1 MKRQRSSDRPSSATD
16 RAIGRR
22 GLLVGMAMLGCS
34 LLGTSPA
41 RAITLEQ
48 ALDRITAARTTLKT
62 LQAAF
67 RQTRQIGLLAAEV
80 ESKGAMTMVR
90 PDRLRWE
97 LKPPDSVTYW
107 IGPEGFAMATADG
120 VVRVGAAAAGR
131 FGAVLG
137 DIMIMLG
144 GDLRKLRERYAL
156 EASEVAGRLALVAK
170 PREDTNPEVCKHL
183 SLLRLEFGA
192 ELWLVTRMVIEER
205 NGDRSTIV
213 FESVKRDVPVPPEHM
228 KPPAKR

>member
-1 MKRQRSSDRPSSATD
+1 
-16 RAIGRR
+16 
-22 GLLVGMAMLGCS
+22 MALLGCS
-34 LLGTSPA
+34 LLGSRQA
-41 RAITLEQ
+41 RAITLDQ
-48 ALDRITAARTTLKT
+48 ALDRITAARATIKT
-62 LQAAF
+62 LQANF
-67 RQTRQIGLLAAEV
+67 GQTRQIGLLAAEV

-120 VVRVGAAAAGR
+120 VVKVGAAAAGK

-144 GDLRKLRERYAL
+144 GDLRKLRERYEL
-156 EASEVAGRLALVAK
+156 DASEVAGRLALVAK
-170 PREDTNPEVCKHL
+170 PRQDTNPEVHKHL
-183 SLLRLEFGA
+183 SALRLEFGA
-192 ELWLVTRMVIEER
+192 ELWMVAHMVIEER

-213 FESVKRDVPVPPEHM
+213 FDTPKRDVPVPPETM